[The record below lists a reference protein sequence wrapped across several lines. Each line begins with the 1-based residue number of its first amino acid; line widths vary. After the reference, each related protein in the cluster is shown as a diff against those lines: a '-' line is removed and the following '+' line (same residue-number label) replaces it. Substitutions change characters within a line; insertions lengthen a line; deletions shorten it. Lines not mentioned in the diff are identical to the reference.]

1 MRHTLPLL
9 ALLLLLSACHR
20 QQQPSDVLPQETMVD
35 FLCDAYLLE
44 GYYAIATQYRYD
56 VVPADLTPG
65 YDSILALHGL
75 TREQVERS
83 LDYYTAHLD
92 IYRQMHDSVAARLEA
107 ELEAARQQ
115 SGPDEVQ

>member
-9 ALLLLLSACHR
+9 ALLLLLSACHHR
-20 QQQPSDVLPQETMVD
+20 QQPSDVLPQETMVD

-44 GYYAIATQYRYD
+44 GYYALETQYRFD
-56 VVPADLTPG
+56 RVPVDLMPS

-92 IYRQMHDSVAARLEA
+92 IYRQMHDSVIARLEA